1 MFFSYRTRRVLR
13 HILPALL
20 TIVILLLVAVICW
33 LLWLPRFVVYTQI
46 GVRLDFSLQPPASAG
61 WIPEQ
66 PGKLPVQIEYADEQE
81 LPTLPPAQP
90 DEPVTP
96 DDPVIPPV
104 QAGVNGYY
112 LDAGTVQ
119 KDPEGVRRQLEQLPA
134 GTTVMLQLANF
145 WGYRYYTSAY
155 GTLISEANRK
165 KMDDLLVWLADRDLR
180 VVGRMPAFRD
190 YFYLD
195 EYEDL
200 GLERPSGLIWTSPDR
215 DYWMDPTKEK
225 NLTRLTHIMRELRN
239 LGFDEIVFDDFYFP
253 ETEEIAFTGDRK
265 EAIYQAAETLAIAGA
280 TEDFTVS
287 FVTSDMNF
295 RLPEGNCRLY
305 VHAEPAEVED
315 VLAQIQVA
323 DKLKQVVFFCNTFDN
338 RFDGYSVIR
347 PYALLT

>member
-1 MFFSYRTRRVLR
+1 M
-13 HILPALL
+13 
-20 TIVILLLVAVICW
+20 CW
-33 LLWLPRFVVYTQI
+33 LLWLQRFVVYTPQGAQFDFDYVPPTAE
-46 GVRLDFSLQPPASAG
+46 GVIPQKPANSH
-61 WIPEQ
+61 
-66 PGKLPVQIEYADEQE
+66 VQIEYPMEE
-81 LPTLPPAQP
+81 PNLPQKPQ
-90 DEPVTP
+90 DP
-96 DDPVIPPV
+96 DDPAGPLLPEIPV
-104 QAGVNGYY
+104 LGDVVSGYVVE
-112 LDAGTVQ
+112 LSAIQ
-119 KDPEGVRRQLEQLPA
+119 SDPEAVRKQLEPLPS
-134 GTTVMLQLANF
+134 GTAVLVRVVNF